1 MAGIEVSKAGVD
13 WVDKQLR
20 AELDNLQ
27 QSKFDKNISIKY
39 LQKLKN
45 KSSYNE
51 LMKDNSWATI
61 VAVQVLLKELGFYN
75 WKIDGILK
83 TKWKVTSQT
92 MEAVR
97 AFQRKNGLTP
107 DGVPGPSTI
116 RKLLEKFGSW
126 ASNTPKPVVPNNPKP
141 VTPNNPK
148 TPEKQA
154 QNAEATLADLKNFNP
169 YSVWNFDKNENF
181 VFKKWVEKSDSKW
194 KYILVNGKKL
204 YELGNNKDGLYYEKS
219 ATWGV
224 IFFSEYKNWKKNW
237 LWTMTSPNWAKY
249 VGQWKNNDR
258 EWQWTETY
266 PDWAKYVG
274 QWKNDDRD
282 WQWTM
287 TYPDWEKY
295 VGQWKNDEQEWQWTF
310 TYLDWE
316 KYVGQWK
323 NDNFWTW
330 CRYAKDGKTVLEKWV
345 NWKIV

>member
-204 YELGNNKDGLYYEKS
+204 YELGNNKSGVHYNKFKLDDGS
-219 ATWGV
+219 GWTAIAFW
-224 IFFSEYKNWKKNW
+224 EYKDWGQIW
-237 LWTMTSPNWAKY
+237 RWRILYSPW
-249 VGQWKNNDR
+249 G
-258 EWQWTETY
+258 
-266 PDWAKYVG
+266 KYVG
-274 QWKNDDRD
+274 QWKNDKKE
-282 WQWTM
+282 WQWTY
-287 TYPDWEKY
+287 TSSDWGKY
-295 VGQWKNDEQEWQWTF
+295 VGQWKNGEEEWKWTY
-310 TYLDWE
+310 TWPDWTKFVWE
-316 KYVGQWK
+316 WK
-323 NDNFWTW
+323 DGGEWTW
-330 CRYAKDGKTVLEKWV
+330 IMYAKDGKTVLKKLV